1 MPRILI
7 MNAGT
12 AQMSGSDLA
21 TTQLSLAS
29 KSAWSPYGLHRREI
43 GGPDSGFGKSRT
55 RRLVS
60 LDARAV

>member
-7 MNAGT
+7 INAGT

-29 KSAWSPYGLHRREI
+29 KSAWSPCGLHGREI
-43 GGPDSGFGKSRT
+43 GGPDHSPG
-55 RRLVS
+55 LVS
-60 LDARAV
+60 QGFAD